1 MDLLKLERWLARTS
15 HAVSQHFKKG
25 ARYLSGFFYFRD
37 VNTNNIQIPEEHLF
51 RNEFAKAV
59 AHLSAKYGHNNLEL
73 AEDAV
78 QEALIKAMQVWP
90 YDGIP
95 KNTTGW
101 IVRVAQNK
109 LLDQLR
115 RNKKLA
121 FPESLPDTQDD
132 VIEFNDDLLKDDLV
146 KMMFA
151 CCNPTLSEEQ
161 QVILTL
167 KILCGLSIKEI
178 SSALLKSEEAIAK
191 AYTRAKKKFKEEEI
205 DLKIRDV
212 KVISSRISVV
222 LKVIYLLFNEGY
234 KSATHEQLIRKE
246 LCQEALRLNRILLES
261 EKTNS
266 AYTRSLMS
274 LMCFHTARLIT
285 RIDANGV
292 PISLEFQNRS
302 KWDRRLIE
310 EGNFYLNTISHDQIN
325 EYFLQAAIIS
335 IHTNS
340 RTYKDTSW
348 SSICALYQRLYNMK
362 PNAMVGLNHVIALQ
376 KSAGATIAKSH
387 LNSLAKLYNYKKTPL
402 YHAVLSELEI
412 DLDNLNLAQVHL
424 STAISL
430 TKSES
435 EKLFFTKKLAQ
446 LFDGNAS
453 SKS

>member
-1 MDLLKLERWLARTS
+1 
-15 HAVSQHFKKG
+15 
-25 ARYLSGFFYFRD
+25 
-37 VNTNNIQIPEEHLF
+37 
-51 RNEFAKAV
+51 
-59 AHLSAKYGHNNLEL
+59 
-73 AEDAV
+73 
-78 QEALIKAMQVWP
+78 
-90 YDGIP
+90 
-95 KNTTGW
+95 
-101 IVRVAQNK
+101 
-109 LLDQLR
+109 
-115 RNKKLA
+115 
-121 FPESLPDTQDD
+121 
-132 VIEFNDDLLKDDLV
+132 
-146 KMMFA
+146 
-151 CCNPTLSEEQ
+151 
-161 QVILTL
+161 
-167 KILCGLSIKEI
+167 
-178 SSALLKSEEAIAK
+178 
-191 AYTRAKKKFKEEEI
+191 
-205 DLKIRDV
+205 
-212 KVISSRISVV
+212 
-222 LKVIYLLFNEGY
+222 
-234 KSATHEQLIRKE
+234 
-246 LCQEALRLNRILLES
+246 
-261 EKTNS
+261 
-266 AYTRSLMS
+266 
-274 LMCFHTARLIT
+274 
-285 RIDANGV
+285 V
-292 PISLEFQNRS
+292 PISLELQNRS